1 MGQKWN
7 NEIQLWESYL
17 ESNGEKEE
25 KNQKLKGYKKM
36 PYCKDRF

>member
-1 MGQKWN
+1 MGQNWN

-25 KNQKLKGYKKM
+25 KSHKLKGYKK
-36 PYCKDRF
+36 KALL